1 MANRLLLVVPILL
14 LLTGGSVPQGEGD
27 PLIVTRKETRLRAG
41 KRLFA
46 PPVADLREGDRL
58 AMVERQGAWLQARYK
73 DTTGWLHETD
83 VSARTEVRLSG
94 EGVRESYSA
103 SEAAAARKGFNP
115 QVERDYRANNPALA
129 AAFAKVDQIQARKVD
144 EQQVRAF
151 LQEGGLWREDGR

>member
-1 MANRLLLVVPILL
+1 
-14 LLTGGSVPQGEGD
+14 
-27 PLIVTRKETRLRAG
+27 
-41 KRLFA
+41 
-46 PPVADLREGDRL
+46 
-58 AMVERQGAWLQARYK
+58 
-73 DTTGWLHETD
+73 LHASD
-83 VSARTEVRLSG
+83 VSTKSDVRLSG